1 MCNERLILK
10 YMNMKRFL
18 ISCTVCCGFATA
30 SPAQGLTDMTHS
42 REAVMHNLPL
52 GATHWTG
59 GFWGDRFNVLSTT
72 GIWSMWDTWNTPYET
87 IDALGLHGS
96 HGFANF
102 QVAAGTVKGK
112 HHGPPFHDGDMYK
125 WLEAC
130 AAAYAVTKDP
140 KLDQLMDQFI
150 EQVALAQ
157 RADGYIHTPV
167 NIEERNSLPP
177 TSLPPTPSCRGGES
191 TAQKA
196 SPTGGGLEGAGGSA
210 GAGSAASENAA
221 GIEIGKDQKHAFASR
236 LNFETY
242 NLGHLMTA
250 GIIHKRAT
258 GKTTLFDCGRKAADF
273 LYNFLTNDAAELSR
287 NAICPS
293 HYMGATEMYRETGDK
308 KYLTLAEGLISIRDS
323 VKNGEDHN
331 QDRIPFR
338 QQYEAMGHAVRANYL
353 YAGVADLYAETGEAQ
368 LKKNLEAI
376 WDDIVNHK
384 IYIMGGCGAL
394 YDGVSPDGTTYNQPS
409 IQQIHQAYGRQFQLP
424 QEYAHNEICA
434 QIGMLLYSWRM
445 FQTDMHPKY
454 IDNIENELYNGI
466 LSGVSLDG
474 KDYFYTEAL
483 RRTKEYPYVLRW
495 PKHRQRYIT
504 CFCCP
509 PNTLRTLLE
518 AQEYAYSIK
527 GDTLWVNLYGQ
538 NTLKT
543 DDLEVEQQTDY
554 PWDGHITLTI
564 KKAKHLASIR
574 MHIPGW
580 SIGMELRLNGKPIA
594 AEALREPR
602 KWKKGDRI
610 ELILPMRPRLI
621 EANPL
626 VEEAKN
632 HIAIMRGP
640 IVYCLEGQDISAAT
654 GGSSS
659 AAATASPR
667 INDIA
672 IPADVRFTETKVTI
686 CGHEMVALEADV
698 PIVNEDFWRNDEL
711 YRELRPVTN
720 RKAHIRLI
728 PYYAWDNRGIQDMSL
743 WLPLKR

>member
-1 MCNERLILK
+1 MKKLLLIAL
-10 YMNMKRFL
+10 
-18 ISCTVCCGFATA
+18 VCCCGTATNTQ
-30 SPAQGLTDMTHS
+30 AQGLTDMS
-42 REAVMHNLPL
+42 RSKQAKMQNLPM
-52 GATHWTG
+52 GATQWTG
-59 GFWGDRFNVLSTT
+59 GFWGDRFQMLSTT
-72 GIWSMWDTWNTPYET
+72 GIWDMWETWNTPYET

-130 AAAYAVTKDP
+130 AAVYAVTKDP
-140 KLDQLMDQFI
+140 KIDALMDQFI

-167 NIEERNSLPP
+167 VISERN
-177 TSLPPTPSCRGGES
+177 
-191 TAQKA
+191 
-196 SPTGGGLEGAGGSA
+196 AGIDTHA
-210 GAGSAASENAA
+210 GTENAA

-258 GKTTLFDCGRKAADF
+258 GKTTLFNCGKKAADF

-293 HYMGATEMYRETGDK
+293 HYMGAAEMYRETGDE
-308 KYLTLAEGLISIRDS
+308 KYLTLAKGLIAIRDS
-323 VKNGEDHN
+323 VTNGEDHN
-331 QDRIPFR
+331 QDRHKFR
-338 QQYEAMGHAVRANYL
+338 DQYEAMGHAVRANYL
-353 YAGVADLYAETGEAQ
+353 YAGVADLYAETGETQ
-368 LKKNLEAI
+368 LMKNLSAI
-376 WDDIVNHK
+376 WDDIIQHK

-424 QEYAHNEICA
+424 QEAAHNEICA
-434 QIGMLLYSWRM
+434 QIGMMLFSWRM
-445 FQTDMHPKY
+445 FQTTGDAKY

-466 LSGVSLDG
+466 LSGISLDG
-474 KDYFYTEAL
+474 RDFFYTEAL
-483 RRTKEYPYVLRW
+483 RRTKEFPYVMRW

-509 PNTLRTLLE
+509 PNTLRTLCE
-518 AQEYAYSIK
+518 AQEYAYAVS
-527 GDTLWVNLYGQ
+527 GETLYVNLYGQ
-538 NTLKT
+538 NSLKT
-543 DDLEVEQQTDY
+543 KDLEVEQTTNY
-554 PWDGHITLTI
+554 PWDGQITLTV
-564 KKAKHLASIR
+564 KKAKKLSTIVLHQPDWCDKYSVTV
-574 MHIPGW
+574 
-580 SIGMELRLNGKPIA
+580 NGEKADLTIT
-594 AEALREPR
+594 R
-602 KWKKGDRI
+602 KWKKGDVI
-610 ELILPMRPRLI
+610 QLTLDMRPRLV

-632 HIAIMRGP
+632 QVAVMRGP
-640 IVYCLEGQDISAAT
+640 IVYCLEGQDIQ
-654 GGSSS
+654 GGY
-659 AAATASPR
+659 R

-672 IPADVRFTETKVTI
+672 LDDDIELKEVKMTIAGHEFIALEGDAKLVNNKPWNNTTLYRQVAKSPDTKV
-686 CGHEMVALEADV
+686 
-698 PIVNEDFWRNDEL
+698 R
-711 YRELRPVTN
+711 
-720 RKAHIRLI
+720 IRLI

-743 WLPLKR
+743 WLPLRR

>member
-1 MCNERLILK
+1 
-10 YMNMKRFL
+10 MKKFFL
-18 ISCTVCCGFATA
+18 LCMVGCCGTA
-30 SPAQGLTDMTHS
+30 MNTMAQGLTDMSHS
-42 REAVMHNLPL
+42 QQALMQNTPMGTVK
-52 GATHWTG
+52 WTG
-59 GFWGDRFNVLSTT
+59 GFWGDRFNMLSTT
-72 GIWSMWDTWNTPYET
+72 GIWDMWDTWNTPYET

-130 AAAYAVTKDP
+130 AAVYAVTKDP
-140 KLDQLMDQFI
+140 KIDALMDKFI

-167 NIEERNSLPP
+167 VISERN
-177 TSLPPTPSCRGGES
+177 
-191 TAQKA
+191 
-196 SPTGGGLEGAGGSA
+196 AGIDSHA
-210 GAGSAASENAA
+210 VKENAA

-242 NLGHLMTA
+242 NLGHLITA

-258 GKTTLFDCGRKAADF
+258 GKTTLFECGKKAADF

-293 HYMGATEMYRETGDK
+293 HYMGAAEMYRETGDE
-308 KYLTLAEGLISIRDS
+308 KYLTLAKGLIAIRDS
-323 VKNGEDHN
+323 VTNGEDHN
-331 QDRIPFR
+331 QDRHKFR
-338 QQYEAMGHAVRANYL
+338 DQYEAMGHAVRANYL
-353 YAGVADLYAETGEAQ
+353 YAGVADLYAETGERQ
-368 LKKNLEAI
+368 LMKNLSAI

-424 QEYAHNEICA
+424 QEAAHNEICA
-434 QIGMLLYSWRM
+434 QIGMLLFSWRM
-445 FQTDMHPKY
+445 FQTTCDPKY
-454 IDNIENELYNGI
+454 VDNIETELYNGI
-466 LSGVSLDG
+466 LSGISLDG
-474 KDYFYTEAL
+474 KDFFYTEAL
-483 RRTKEYPYVLRW
+483 RRTKEFPYVMRW

-509 PNTLRTLLE
+509 PNTLRTLCE
-518 AQEYAYSIK
+518 AQEYAYSVK

-538 NTLKT
+538 NALKT
-543 DDLEVEQQTDY
+543 KDLEVEQTTDY

-564 KKAKHLASIR
+564 KKAKTLKSIR

-580 SIGMELRLNGKPIA
+580 SDGMQLKLNGQPIL
-594 AEALREPR
+594 AEDLRQPR
-602 KWKKGDRI
+602 KWRKGDVV
-610 ELILPMRPRLI
+610 ELNLPMRPRLM

-632 HIAIMRGP
+632 EIAVMRGP
-640 IVYCLEGQDISAAT
+640 IVYCLEGQDIQ
-654 GGSSS
+654 GGY
-659 AAATASPR
+659 R

-672 IPADVRFTETKVTI
+672 IPTDVQFKETKITMN
-686 CGHEMVALEADV
+686 GHEMIALEAEV
-698 PIVNEDFWRNDEL
+698 PVVNQDFWRNDEL
-711 YRELRPVTN
+711 YRELRPAKGLKT
-720 RKAHIRLI
+720 KIRLI

-743 WLPLKR
+743 WLPLAR

>member
-1 MCNERLILK
+1 MKKLLLIAL
-10 YMNMKRFL
+10 
-18 ISCTVCCGFATA
+18 VCCCGTATNTQ
-30 SPAQGLTDMTHS
+30 AQGLTDMS
-42 REAVMHNLPL
+42 RSKKAVMQNLPM
-52 GATHWTG
+52 GATQWTG
-59 GFWGDRFNVLSTT
+59 GFWGDRFQMLSTT
-72 GIWSMWDTWNTPYET
+72 GIWDMWETWNTPYET

-130 AAAYAVTKDP
+130 AAVYAVTKDP
-140 KLDQLMDQFI
+140 KIDALMDQFI

-167 NIEERNSLPP
+167 VISERN
-177 TSLPPTPSCRGGES
+177 
-191 TAQKA
+191 
-196 SPTGGGLEGAGGSA
+196 AGIDTHA
-210 GAGSAASENAA
+210 GTENAA

-258 GKTTLFDCGRKAADF
+258 GKNTLFECGKKAADF

-293 HYMGATEMYRETGDK
+293 HYMGAAEMYRETGDE
-308 KYLTLAEGLISIRDS
+308 KYLTLAKGLIAIRDS
-323 VKNGEDHN
+323 VTNGEDHN
-331 QDRIPFR
+331 QDRHKFR
-338 QQYEAMGHAVRANYL
+338 DQYEAMGHAVRANYL
-353 YAGVADLYAETGEAQ
+353 YAGVADLYAETGETQ
-368 LKKNLEAI
+368 LMKNLCAI
-376 WDDIVNHK
+376 WDDIIQHK

-424 QEYAHNEICA
+424 QEAAHNEICA
-434 QIGMLLYSWRM
+434 QIGMMLFSWRM
-445 FQTDMHPKY
+445 FQTTGDAKY

-466 LSGVSLDG
+466 LSGISLDG
-474 KDYFYTEAL
+474 RDFFYTEAL
-483 RRTKEYPYVLRW
+483 RRTKEFPYVMRW

-509 PNTLRTLLE
+509 PNTLRTLCE
-518 AQEYAYSIK
+518 AQEYAYAIS
-527 GDTLWVNLYGQ
+527 GETLYVNLYGQ
-538 NTLKT
+538 NSLKT
-543 DDLEVEQQTDY
+543 KDLEVEQITNY
-554 PWDGHITLTI
+554 PWDGHITLTV
-564 KKAKHLASIR
+564 KKAKKLSTIILHKPDWCDRYSVTV
-574 MHIPGW
+574 
-580 SIGMELRLNGKPIA
+580 NGEKTGLTIT
-594 AEALREPR
+594 R
-602 KWKKGDRI
+602 KWKKGDVI
-610 ELILPMRPRLI
+610 QLTLDMRPRLV

-632 HIAIMRGP
+632 QVAVMRGP
-640 IVYCLEGQDISAAT
+640 IVYCLEGQDIQ
-654 GGSSS
+654 GGY
-659 AAATASPR
+659 R

-672 IPADVRFTETKVTI
+672 LDDDIELKEVKMTI
-686 CGHEMVALEADV
+686 AGHEFIALEGEAKL
-698 PIVNEDFWRNDEL
+698 VNNRPWNNSTL
-711 YRELRPVTN
+711 YRELSKSPDTKVR
-720 RKAHIRLI
+720 IRLI